1 MHMAPKILIAC
12 LVHQLEIPVSV
23 VVGARPVG
31 SEVPKE
37 RPRNYVVLISV
48 AGLNKLSASSYVDA
62 ASVLIPLGRDPQR
75 FSLVVGPLYCHWA
88 MLSVAREP
96 ARRLSEP

>member
-1 MHMAPKILIAC
+1 MHMTPKIFIAC
-12 LVHQLEIPVSV
+12 LVHQLEIPASV
-23 VVGARPVG
+23 TIRHSQIG

-62 ASVLIPLGRDPQR
+62 ASVLIPLGRDP
-75 FSLVVGPLYCHWA
+75 
-88 MLSVAREP
+88 
-96 ARRLSEP
+96 